1 MHISGNDLKKK
12 LLKVSNRE
20 SLKTVCARH
29 IVLQYL
35 PLVHV
40 ESQSFLDIVGLLNPA
55 AAKMMVKAD
64 AISNHVIQ
72 M

>member
-1 MHISGNDLKKK
+1 ML
-12 LLKVSNRE
+12 NRE
-20 SLKTVCARH
+20 SLKMVCARH